1 MSDSEEV
8 VSAATS
14 CLLYVHQHNESAG
27 AGHHS
32 SNTLIQDWVNSAE
45 RRTLCSRFALK
56 FLRNTLKKARK
67 NRVSDLTGILQ
78 LLIEGKGV
86 IPDIADSA
94 LARMQDLREALTRRG
109 WWVKFGDQNDWERI
123 ELHKQPVCFG
133 LLSDVERCFDFRG
146 QQIEP
151 LTLYHTG
158 ECREFAELALNYGF
172 HNQVGLPEMVDNTLV
187 WRCFIHAGVN
197 HDDRKTD
204 RAA

>member
-45 RRTLCSRFALK
+45 RRRLCSRSALK
-56 FLRNTLKKARK
+56 CLRNTLKKARK

-109 WWVKFGDQNDWERI
+109 WWVKFGDQLDWER
-123 ELHKQPVCFG
+123 LDLQKQPVCFG
-133 LLSDVERCFDFRG
+133 LLYDVERCFDFRG

-151 LTLYHTG
+151 LPLYFTG
-158 ECREFAELALNYGF
+158 ECRDIAEVASNYEFHY
-172 HNQVGLPEMVDNTLV
+172 QVEQPEMVDNTLV
-187 WRCFIHAGVN
+187 WSCVIHAGVKN
-197 HDDRKTD
+197 DDRKTD